1 MAFKRLT
8 YLKASKIMS
17 HAQDMLAVINDF
29 HGLEVFT
36 VEPMKG
42 ILGINPEN

>member
-1 MAFKRLT
+1 
-8 YLKASKIMS
+8 MS

-36 VEPMKG
+36 VELMMRMPG
-42 ILGINPEN
+42 TNPEN